1 VPRRVPLSL
10 LVDQAAGDGPRDQ
23 SFVRGFS
30 AWLLAH
36 APRVSLPVV
45 EGLGLTNVVVTFK
58 MKDRVRLIV
67 TGCPPEPFPGDV
79 TLAIDEA
86 DFPGVDLE
94 LLEAPRDVPYE
105 FCTLDYAF
113 SGRPMTITEGPR
125 AGQTGRLVVS
135 ATIGAREEHRVVLDS
150 GEALTVGPGVFTF
163 LP

>member
-36 APRVSLPVV
+36 APRISFPIV
-45 EGLGLTNVVVTFK
+45 ERLGLTDVVVTFK
-58 MKDRVRLIV
+58 MRDRVRLIV
-67 TGCPPEPFPGDV
+67 TGYPPEPFPGEV
-79 TLAIDEA
+79 TLAVDEA
-86 DFPGVDLE
+86 DFPGLELE
-94 LLEAPRDVPYE
+94 LLDVARELAYE
-105 FCTLDYAF
+105 FCTMDYGL
-113 SGRPMTITEGPR
+113 SGRPMTITDGPH
-125 AGQTGRLVVS
+125 AGATGRLVVS

-150 GEALTVGPGVFTF
+150 GETLTVGPGVFTF